1 MYMSSGNIMKNKII
15 YKILA
20 KNLRIPEDSINLETD
35 TTNTPE
41 WDSLAHLRVILE
53 LEKEFKIKVRNDQI
67 GGLISIKKLIKHFIA

>member
-1 MYMSSGNIMKNKII
+1 MKNKII
-15 YKILA
+15 YQTLA
-20 KNLRIPEDSINLETD
+20 KNLRISEDSINLETD

-41 WDSLAHLRVILE
+41 WDSLAHLRIILE

>member
-1 MYMSSGNIMKNKII
+1 MYMSSENVMKNKII
-15 YKILA
+15 YQILA
-20 KNLRIPEDSINLETD
+20 KNLRISEDSINLETD

>member
-41 WDSLAHLRVILE
+41 WDSLAHLRIILE

>member
-1 MYMSSGNIMKNKII
+1 MSLKNIMKNKII
-15 YKILA
+15 YQILA
-20 KNLRIPEDSINLETD
+20 KNLRISEDSINLETD

>member
-20 KNLRIPEDSINLETD
+20 KNLRIPEDIINLETD

-41 WDSLAHLRVILE
+41 WDSLAHLRIILE
-53 LEKEFKIKVRNDQI
+53 IEKEFKIKVRNDQI

>member
-1 MYMSSGNIMKNKII
+1 MYMSSENVMKNKII
-15 YKILA
+15 YQILA

>member
-1 MYMSSGNIMKNKII
+1 MSSESVMKNKII
-15 YKILA
+15 YQILA

>member
-1 MYMSSGNIMKNKII
+1 MYMSSESVMKNKII
-15 YKILA
+15 YQILA

>member
-1 MYMSSGNIMKNKII
+1 MSLKNIMKNKII
-15 YKILA
+15 YQILA
-20 KNLRIPEDSINLETD
+20 KNLRISEDSINLETD

-41 WDSLAHLRVILE
+41 WDSLAHLRIILE